1 MKSLITI
8 ILGLLL
14 APTLHANDSP
24 EALQDAFM
32 MALKAGDVAGIAACY
47 TEDATSYDVGVQV
60 LHGPVAISGSWG
72 GFFEAYEV
80 LTAELY
86 DNTVETHGDT
96 GIAWGEFVLH
106 VQPKAGG
113 DPFDMVGRFTD
124 VSRKVDG
131 SFLYVIDHVSMVPAA
146 PAEE

>member
-1 MKSLITI
+1 MKSLLAIV
-8 ILGLLL
+8 LGLLL

-24 EALQDAFM
+24 EALQGAFM
-32 MALKAGDVAGIAACY
+32 NALRAGDMAGIAACY
-47 TEDATSYDVGVQV
+47 TEDAVSYDVGVQV
-60 LHGPVAISGSWG
+60 LHGPEAISGSWG

-80 LTAELY
+80 LNAELY

-96 GIAWGEFVLH
+96 GIAWGEFKLH

-124 VSRKVDG
+124 VSRNIDG
-131 SFLYVIDHVSMVPAA
+131 SFLYVLDHVSMVPAA